1 MINVNQYRQRL
12 RRLAVRAVCLV
23 MVSMAVWSGAW
34 VPGAMAVGSQKAGE
48 VMNARAAAEL
58 DRMAGEGTSDQ
69 LEGAVQETTGKMKRG
84 VGEATGQFRGTTDQA
99 EGAADQLKG
108 SIKRD
113 VGKAKGA
120 AADAG
125 DDIQDKADGVVESIK
140 DFFDR

>member
-1 MINVNQYRQRL
+1 MVNVNQYRQQL
-12 RRLAVRAVCLV
+12 RRLAVRAICLV

-34 VPGAMAVGSQKAGE
+34 VPGAMALGSQKAGE

-69 LEGAVQETTGKMKRG
+69 LEGTVQETTGKIKRG
-84 VGEATGQFRGTTDQA
+84 VGEATGQFEGTTDQV
-99 EGAADQLKG
+99 EGAGDQLKG

-125 DDIQDKADGVVESIK
+125 DDIQDTADGVVESIK